1 MAIGEEAQKEVLFPS
16 SVQMKD
22 ADNYNDWTFKLF
34 RPYLVGD
41 VLEVGCGVGSF
52 TRRMIE
58 GCDSIKL
65 LSIDISREAVEYCR
79 SRFHY
84 PNLELQCIDV
94 RLVKSTFDAIIC
106 MNMLEHVEDDQG
118 TLEHILELLN
128 PGGTLFLLVPAH
140 GFLFSR
146 FDVENGHF
154 RRYNKQSMQRLIASI
169 PDHGKYQWK
178 QFYFNSVGALG
189 YWLTYKVLRKVP
201 DPNGMAE
208 IGLFDRWVVPVMQR
222 IENKHMPFGISL
234 VTIFSKKH
242 SEGS

>member
-1 MAIGEEAQKEVLFPS
+1 MGMEQELQKEVLFPS

-34 RPYLVGD
+34 RRYLVGN

-58 GCDSIKL
+58 SCGSIKL
-65 LSIDISREAVEYCR
+65 LGVDISREAVEYCR
-79 SRFHY
+79 GRFNHL
-84 PNLELQCIDV
+84 NLELKCIDV
-94 RLVKSTFDAIIC
+94 LHVQGAFDAIIC
-106 MNMLEHVEDDQG
+106 MNV
-118 TLEHILELLN
+118 LEHIEDDKGALEHLLELLS

-140 GFLFSR
+140 QFLFSR

-154 RRYNKQSMQRLIASI
+154 RRYNKKSMRELISSVS
-169 PDHGKYQWK
+169 DSGEYRME

-189 YWLTYKVLRKVP
+189 YWLTYKVLRKNP

-208 IGLFDRWVVPVMQR
+208 IDLFDRWLVPVVQR
-222 IENKHMPFGISL
+222 IEGKHMPFGISL
-234 VTIFSKKH
+234 VAILSKKP
-242 SEGS
+242 SEVL